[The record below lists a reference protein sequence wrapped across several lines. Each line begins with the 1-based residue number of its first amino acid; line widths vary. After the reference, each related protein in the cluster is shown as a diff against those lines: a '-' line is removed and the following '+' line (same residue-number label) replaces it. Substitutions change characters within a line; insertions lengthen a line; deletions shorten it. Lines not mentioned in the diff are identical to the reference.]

1 MTVVLMKIQSIKSL
15 IDSWPS
21 RKVLAEEVNAIL
33 PFGMKT
39 VSADQVHKW
48 AANGAIRATY
58 QIYVLKAAQARGF
71 DVSAEALM
79 LMHAH
84 AANDTPDTE
93 RAG

>member
-1 MTVVLMKIQSIKSL
+1 MKIQSIKSL

-21 RKVLAEEVNAIL
+21 RKVLAEEINAIL
-33 PFGMKT
+33 PLGLKT

-48 AANGAIRATY
+48 ASNGAIRATY

-84 AANDTPDTE
+84 PANDTPTPE
-93 RAG
+93 RTG